1 MIYPLLVESGTLT
14 LSYEV
19 CLFDF
24 SLTSLFLNSTVTIG
38 IVQLMQY
45 LVYIFMHIY
54 IYIYIYIYMLCA
66 LSKVYI
72 IIYFTVIGRALCR
85 L

>member
-54 IYIYIYIYMLCA
+54 IYMLCA

>member
-54 IYIYIYIYMLCA
+54 IYIYIYICCVHCL
-66 LSKVYI
+66 K
-72 IIYFTVIGRALCR
+72 FTLLFIL